1 MPSTQI
7 VAVHHSPLNTAKS
20 YLLLGERVVI
30 VDTGPPD
37 RGRRGDVVRRALRA
51 AGRAPEEVSLI
62 IATHG
67 HPDHVGNAAALRAWT
82 GVPIAADAKEL
93 ACFEGRERVGATP
106 TGLVGR
112 IFLLT
117 PLPHQTFDPFTPD
130 LLVDGELGLRQY
142 GVDATIHRCGGHTPG
157 SLAVHLPFTGEL
169 LAADLLAGGLGIG
182 GIACHGRA
190 IEPPFHED
198 RPGVVR
204 ALAKLLR
211 LGDLETL
218 HVCHGGPL
226 SRRTAA
232 AWQRQ
237 MAKALHLPEGL
248 DS

>member
-1 MPSTQI
+1 MRPTQV
-7 VAVHHSPLNTAKS
+7 VAVHHTPLNIAKS

-37 RGRRGDVVRRALRA
+37 RGRRGEVVRRALRA
-51 AGRAPEEVSLI
+51 RGRAPEEVSLI
-62 IATHG
+62 LATHG
-67 HPDHVGNAAALRAWT
+67 HPDHVGNAAALRSWT
-82 GVPIAADAKEL
+82 GAPKEL
-93 ACFEGRERVGATP
+93 ACFEGRERLGTTP
-106 TGLVGR
+106 TGVAGR
-112 IFLLT
+112 LFLLT

-130 LLVDGELGLRQY
+130 RFVDADFSLREY
-142 GVDATIHRCGGHTPG
+142 GVDATVLRCGGHTPG
-157 SLAVHLPFTGEL
+157 SLAVHLPFSGEL

-226 SRRTAA
+226 SRGAA
-232 AWQRQ
+232 EAWQHQ
-237 MAKALHLPEGL
+237 MARRLGLAEALE
-248 DS
+248 S